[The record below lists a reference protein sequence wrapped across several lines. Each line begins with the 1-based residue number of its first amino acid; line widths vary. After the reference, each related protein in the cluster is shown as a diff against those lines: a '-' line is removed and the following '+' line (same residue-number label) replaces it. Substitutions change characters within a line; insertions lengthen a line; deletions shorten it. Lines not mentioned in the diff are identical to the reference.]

1 MINTRNL
8 LSQYSSQVEESMGV
22 RKEAPRAKLSP
33 RPRSKDIGRGALRTY
48 GTLEINQI
56 IADPDQPRTEF
67 DQEQL
72 ARLALSIRDKG
83 QLAPIRVRWSE
94 QHDKWIIVCG
104 ERRFRATQLAG
115 LPTIECHFQEGQMSP
130 NDIMEQ
136 QLIENLLREDL
147 KPIEEAKAFQQL
159 MQVNS
164 WTGKELAEALR
175 ITTSRVSRGIALLKL
190 PEDIQQ
196 QVEAGTV
203 SATAAYELTK
213 LPSQEQQRAVLAQG
227 SESGKETTIA
237 DVQKKVRERRGKPST
252 AQRGVKQAFISETGL
267 KVSVTS
273 PRKSNYH
280 EIEQALVEALE
291 EVRLRIENNVALT

>member
-104 ERRFRATQLAG
+104 ERRFRAHCVVRDDA
-115 LPTIECHFQEGQMSP
+115 
-130 NDIMEQ
+130 
-136 QLIENLLREDL
+136 
-147 KPIEEAKAFQQL
+147 
-159 MQVNS
+159 
-164 WTGKELAEALR
+164 
-175 ITTSRVSRGIALLKL
+175 VSHR
-190 PEDIQQ
+190 
-196 QVEAGTV
+196 
-203 SATAAYELTK
+203 AA
-213 LPSQEQQRAVLAQG
+213 PG
-227 SESGKETTIA
+227 
-237 DVQKKVRERRGKPST
+237 VR
-252 AQRGVKQAFISETGL
+252 
-267 KVSVTS
+267 
-273 PRKSNYH
+273 
-280 EIEQALVEALE
+280 
-291 EVRLRIENNVALT
+291 VRLPDHVNPYLAATQKEPDRGTPCGQRL